1 MKLSCM
7 TGEYGLQWSVSTVR
21 LPRTPMVCFDC
32 PTRVQSVHTQPHL
45 TLPLACERSLTN
57 ERRPQESLTEVA
69 SGTHLIGYVQGKG
82 LA

>member
-7 TGEYGLQWSVSTVR
+7 TGEYGLPWSVSTV
-21 LPRTPMVCFDC
+21 LL
-32 PTRVQSVHTQPHL
+32 RVQSVHTQPHL

-69 SGTHLIGYVQGKG
+69 SGTHQNQHPEQKG
-82 LA
+82 CSLTERSSP

>member
-7 TGEYGLQWSVSTVR
+7 TGEYGLQWSVSTV
-21 LPRTPMVCFDC
+21 LL
-32 PTRVQSVHTQPHL
+32 RVQSVHTQPHL

-69 SGTHLIGYVQGKG
+69 SGTHRANVQGKG